1 MNYSID
7 DSYGAPNYITRGDGR
22 ERGGGNDRE
31 GMCDFLGDSPP
42 CYPADIYWQWDENGD
57 KGMGDDGGTG

>member
-1 MNYSID
+1 MI
-7 DSYGAPNYITRGDGR
+7 G
-22 ERGGGNDRE
+22 RGGGNDRE

-57 KGMGDDGGTG
+57 KGMEDDGGRG